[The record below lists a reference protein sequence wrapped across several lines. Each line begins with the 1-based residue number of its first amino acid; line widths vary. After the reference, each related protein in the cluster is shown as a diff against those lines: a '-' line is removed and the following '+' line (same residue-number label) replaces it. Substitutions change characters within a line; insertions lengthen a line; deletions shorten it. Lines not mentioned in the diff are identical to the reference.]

1 MTPALLAELAKPLD
15 APVNPDALDLPGSP
29 RAIDPRYRPSSA
41 R

>member
-15 APVNPDALDLPGSP
+15 APVNPDALDLRGNPQ
-29 RAIDPRYRPSSA
+29 AIDPRYRPRTA